1 MSVMTECR
9 QFCSFIVENL
19 LLGADVR
26 TVQEV
31 IRGLKIT
38 KVPSAPRAVR
48 GLANLRGQVI
58 EVIDLRRCLGIAD
71 SALERAPFHMIFRT
85 PDGPVSLLAD
95 QMGSVIEI
103 GETSPSVSPETLK
116 DRMREIVS
124 LVYQLSDRLLP
135 VLNIDRLL
143 SDISAAENR
152 VVPGDTA

>member
-1 MSVMTECR
+1 MTEGR

-26 TVQEV
+26 KVQEV
-31 IRGLKIT
+31 VRGLEIT
-38 KVPSAPRAVR
+38 KVPSAPWAVR

-71 SALERAPFHMIFRT
+71 SALERPSFHMIFRT

-103 GETSPSVSPETLK
+103 GETSPSISPETLK
-116 DRMREIVS
+116 GRMSEIVS
-124 LVYQLSDRLLP
+124 VVYQLSDRLLP
-135 VLNIDRLL
+135 VLDIDRLL
-143 SDISAAENR
+143 NDVSAAENR
-152 VVPGDTA
+152 AVPGDIA